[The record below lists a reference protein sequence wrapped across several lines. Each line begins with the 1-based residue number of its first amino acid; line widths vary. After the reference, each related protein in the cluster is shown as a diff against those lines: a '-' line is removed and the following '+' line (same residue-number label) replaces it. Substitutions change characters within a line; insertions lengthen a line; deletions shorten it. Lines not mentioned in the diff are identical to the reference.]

1 MNLDLVYF
9 FKANIALACFY
20 IMYKLCFSNDT
31 FFHIRRTVLISGI
44 LFAFAYPFIVFHS
57 WVKEQKILSNAAD
70 YYVELKELVVTSTD
84 AGSFSLQSIQ
94 GYLFYVYLGISLLL
108 VANFLIKLC
117 MLLRIRLASQ
127 RTQYRGTTLYVPRGE
142 MAPFSF
148 FNWIFVDPARFSE
161 SEISEVVLHEQTH
174 SKGGHSFDLL
184 ILEVVKILCW
194 VNPFVWLLSR
204 EVEQNL
210 EYIADNA
217 VVSSGIDAKAYQ
229 YHLVEVASNTPISVL
244 HTGFN
249 YYNLKKRILVLNQ
262 KRSKR
267 ITCAKYALLV
277 PVCVL
282 FIATNS
288 IETVTKLANSM
299 VSEIKEIPAQLA
311 AAQHLPQ
318 VTLPQFMQ
326 KDKSEQP
333 VSLVVEK
340 PKAKPLDPNEE
351 IFVTVEDMPEFPG
364 GQRNLMSFIG
374 RNIKYPVVAQENGIQ
389 GRVVVQFVINK
400 EGQVADAT
408 VVRGVDPSLDKEAL
422 RVINAMPN
430 WKPGS
435 QRGNPVNVKYT
446 VPVQFRLQM

>member
-1 MNLDLVYF
+1 MDLDLVYF
-9 FKANIALACFY
+9 FKANIALACFF

-44 LFAFAYPFIVFHS
+44 LFAFMYPFIVFHS
-57 WVKEQKILSNAAD
+57 WVKEQKLLSDAAD
-70 YYVELKELVVTSTD
+70 YYVELKELVVTSTQ
-84 AGSFSLQSIQ
+84 AGPLWHQSIQ
-94 GYLFYVYLGISLLL
+94 EYLFYAYLGVSFLL
-108 VANFLIKLC
+108 VGNFLIKLC
-117 MLLRIRLASQ
+117 MLLRIKLASQ
-127 RTQYRGTTLYVPRGE
+127 RTQYGDTTLYVPRGE

-148 FNWIFVDPARFSE
+148 FNWIFVDPARFSDK
-161 SEISEVVLHEQTH
+161 EIKEVVLHEQTH
-174 SKGGHSFDLL
+174 SNGGHSFDLL
-184 ILEVVKILCW
+184 ILEIVKIICW
-194 VNPFVWLLSR
+194 ANPFVWLLSR

-217 VVSSGIDAKAYQ
+217 VVSSGVDAKAYQ
-229 YHLVEVASNTPISVL
+229 YHLVGVASSTPMSVL

-262 KRSKR
+262 KRSCR
-267 ITCAKYALLV
+267 IARAKYVLIV
-277 PVCVL
+277 PIGVL

-299 VSEIKEIPAQLA
+299 VSELKEIPVQLSA
-311 AAQHLPQ
+311 VNPLPQ

-326 KDKSEQP
+326 KDKAEQP

-340 PKAKPLDPNEE
+340 PAPKPLDPNEE

-374 RNIKYPVVAQENGIQ
+374 RNVKYPVVAQENGIQ

-400 EGQVADAT
+400 DGQVADAT

-422 RVINAMPN
+422 RVINAMPD

>member
-1 MNLDLVYF
+1 MNLDLVYLL
-9 FKANIALACFY
+9 KANIALACFY

-31 FFHIRRTVLISGI
+31 FFHIRRSVLISGI
-44 LFAFAYPFIVFHS
+44 LFAFVYPFIVLHS

-70 YYVELKELVVTSTD
+70 YYVELKELVVTSTQAD
-84 AGSFSLQSIQ
+84 PLSLQSIQ
-94 GYLFYVYLGISLLL
+94 GYLFYVYIGISLLL
-108 VANFLIKLC
+108 VANFLLKLC
-117 MLLRIRLASQ
+117 MLLRIKFGCKP
-127 RTQYRGTTLYVPRGE
+127 TQYRGVTLYVPRGE

-148 FNWIFVDPARFSE
+148 FKWIFVDPSRFSDK
-161 SEISEVVLHEQTH
+161 EIDEVILHEQTH

-194 VNPFVWLLSR
+194 ANPFVWLLSR

-217 VVSSGIDAKAYQ
+217 VVNSGIDAKAYQ
-229 YHLVEVASNTPISVL
+229 YHLVGVASGMPMSVL

-277 PVCVL
+277 PVCLL

-299 VSEIKEIPAQLA
+299 VSEIKELPAQLS

-374 RNIKYPVVAQENGIQ
+374 RNVKYPVVAQENGIQ

-400 EGQVADAT
+400 DGQVADAT